1 MIKEEI
7 HSRGDEGVARSCNAG
22 RWTALGS
29 SEHFAEFGMGLKKA
43 VVVGLAAGLV
53 MGLSLFIVG
62 AIASYLVY
70 GPQFA
75 PAGKF
80 RPEQLNAWYFFWTK
94 LLIGAVFGVLLTVLY
109 ELLPLSR
116 RITGVIGG
124 FSYAACLWLVVYLWG
139 LSHPL
144 VYETVSVRDEVFWLV
159 YTLGGFLGFGGALGF
174 AYAREARRL
183 TRA

>member
-1 MIKEEI
+1 MVPA
-7 HSRGDEGVARSCNAG
+7 S
-22 RWTALGS
+22 L
-29 SEHFAEFGMGLKKA
+29 EHFTEFTMQLKK
-43 VVVGLAAGLV
+43 VVALGLAAGLV

-75 PAGKF
+75 PEGKF
-80 RPEQLNAWYFFWTK
+80 EVEQLNAWYFMWTK
-94 LLIGAVFGVLLTVLY
+94 LVIGAVFGVLLTLLY

-116 RITGVIGG
+116 RMTGIIDGLT
-124 FSYAACLWLVVYLWG
+124 YAACLWLVVYLWG

-144 VYETVSVRDEVFWLV
+144 VYETVSVRDQVFWLV

-174 AYAREARRL
+174 AYGRYARRP
-183 TRA
+183 THA